1 MSDGVGEVVGGEDR
15 PGGGRDIHRQVGTY
29 FLPVVEEGA
38 SRERERREEAG
49 PVERSGELAKRE
61 KRESGSHA
69 DHPCPASR
77 ANESRSHYVIP
88 TLPVCLYTTSPR
100 LMDNNTHHLL
110 HPPTCREASAHVG
123 TCIPYWRVVIPS
135 FVQMEPH

>member
-15 PGGGRDIHRQVGTY
+15 PGGGRYIHRQVGTY

-38 SRERERREEAG
+38 SQEREREREEAG

-61 KRESGSHA
+61 EREGSHA

-77 ANESRSHYVIP
+77 ANESRSH
-88 TLPVCLYTTSPR
+88 
-100 LMDNNTHHLL
+100 
-110 HPPTCREASAHVG
+110 
-123 TCIPYWRVVIPS
+123 
-135 FVQMEPH
+135 